1 MKVDDLLK
9 IKEVLEKKFDEVT
22 QENIELESARE
33 HLETKVNRLE
43 VDYKTIRNQLH
54 QQKSSNREE
63 I

>member
-33 HLETKVNRLE
+33 HL
-43 VDYKTIRNQLH
+43 
-54 QQKSSNREE
+54 
-63 I
+63 

>member
-33 HLETKVNRLE
+33 HLESKTNRLE
-43 VDYKTIRNQLH
+43 ADFKLMRNKLH
-54 QQKSSNREE
+54 QHISSDR
-63 I
+63 